1 MHTPINPGQEEAT
14 PLNIRNPY
22 IVHFLKALVEKKGEQ
37 HTPEALKKLLD
48 DMYKLFENL
57 LGQNMVKALPEDKR
71 AEYLELTKDLT
82 KLSYKKV
89 EEIFDKHVPHY
100 QEVMKETMKQFTN
113 LFMKNRQFDPKDFE
127 KMESETAP
135 PQG

>member
-1 MHTPINPGQEEAT
+1 MQTPYSSPEEEAT

-22 IVHFLKALVEKKGEQ
+22 IVHFLKTLVEKKGEQ
-37 HTPEALKKLLD
+37 HSPEALKKLLD

-57 LGQNMVKALPEDKR
+57 LGQNMVKALPEGKR
-71 AEYLELTKDLT
+71 AEYLELTKDLS

-100 QEVMKETMKQFTN
+100 QDVMKETMKQFTT
-113 LFMKNRQFDPKDFE
+113 LFMKNRRFDPKDFQTVGE
-127 KMESETAP
+127 ASIP
-135 PQG
+135 S

>member
-1 MHTPINPGQEEAT
+1 MQTPYSSPEKEAT

-37 HTPEALKKLLD
+37 HSPEALKKLLD

-57 LGQNMVKALPEDKR
+57 LGQNMVKALPEGKR
-71 AEYLELTKDLT
+71 AEYLELTKDLS

-100 QEVMKETMKQFTN
+100 QDVMKETMKQFTT
-113 LFMKNRQFDPKDFE
+113 LFMKNRRFDPKDFQTVGE
-127 KMESETAP
+127 ASIP
-135 PQG
+135 S

>member
-1 MHTPINPGQEEAT
+1 MPTPIDLAYEEAT

-22 IVHFLKALVEKKGEQ
+22 IVNFLKALVDKKGEQ
-37 HTPEALKKLLD
+37 HSPEALKKLLD

-57 LGQNMVKALPEDKR
+57 LGQNMVKALPEEKR
-71 AEYLELTKDLT
+71 EEYLELTKDLS

-100 QEVMKETMKQFTN
+100 QEVMKETMKQFTV
-113 LFMKNRQFDPKDFE
+113 LFMKNRRFDPKDFE
-127 KMESETAP
+127 NPEAASEKSSS
-135 PQG
+135 

>member
-1 MHTPINPGQEEAT
+1 MQTPYSSPEEEAT

-37 HTPEALKKLLD
+37 HGPEALKKLLD

-71 AEYLELTKDLT
+71 AEYLEITKDLS

-100 QEVMKETMKQFTN
+100 QDVMKETMKQFTT
-113 LFMKNRQFDPKDFE
+113 LFMKNRRFDPKDFQTLGE
-127 KMESETAP
+127 ASIP
-135 PQG
+135 S

>member
-1 MHTPINPGQEEAT
+1 MHTPISSAHEEAT

-22 IVHFLKALVEKKGEQ
+22 IVNFLKALVEKKGEQ

-100 QEVMKETMKQFTN
+100 QEVMKETMKQFTT
-113 LFMKNRQFDPKDFE
+113 LFMTNRRFDPKDFGKTE
-127 KMESETAP
+127 GDAMSPK
-135 PQG
+135 G

>member
-1 MHTPINPGQEEAT
+1 MQTPFSSPAEEAT

-37 HTPEALKKLLD
+37 HSPEALKKLLD

-71 AEYLELTKDLT
+71 AEYLELTKDLS

-89 EEIFDKHVPHY
+89 EEIFDKHVPNY
-100 QEVMKETMKQFTN
+100 QEVMKETMKEFTT

-127 KMESETAP
+127 KPEEASNP
-135 PQG
+135 S